1 MSNIYEK
8 IDELKSCFTELNNL
22 NITFD
27 DLCLELQKSFTDK
40 VKDSD
45 KKIAIFLFGVKY
57 GNLILKN
64 NYSVNDIITKA
75 LIPEKFYSDIYS
87 GISLSRYLIVRS
99 DININS
105 ENIDVDMLKA
115 ADFSNSINNLNNV
128 DYIEKIKQMYRE
140 KDYYF
145 KSIDDICLKFKSLYG
160 VEVLKSLSGKELLYR
175 LFANKEMNLDSLI
188 YNIEFNKEYEYFG
201 GIGGG
206 SSYKF
211 KLYYS
216 NSNQSWIMGTHK
228 SNSRKITES
237 EAIEYAEYFKDGF
250 VKLCTDV
257 ANTDEDDINYSILFE
272 NAKSYLPDLYDSVWV
287 LKSLT
292 ILYPDKFCCFRSD
305 DWFNKASKIL
315 NCEFTGNKYAKN
327 YQFRKISN
335 EIQVPSI
342 DLYHIIYKILG
353 EIDTTKEIVD
363 DRLESDM
370 YDIIYKP
377 RSDKRHPLNSILY
390 GAPGTGKTYATAEY
404 ALAFLKNVPIEKI
417 KKEYSDRRNLMLEY
431 QERVSEGQIVFT
443 TFHQNYSYEDF
454 IQGLRP
460 DTNSDKMK
468 FNNIDGI
475 FKKISDKAL
484 NNYDK
489 NYVIIIDEINRA
501 NISKVFGELIT
512 LIEEDKRW
520 GEVNQLSVTLPSG
533 DDFKIPN
540 NLYILG
546 TMNSADKSISLIDT
560 ALRRRF
566 NFIEVAPDS
575 SLIKDEILKRIFE
588 ALNNKIF
595 DELDTTDLLI
605 GHGYFI
611 EKNED
616 DLCSVLNNA
625 IIPLLYEY
633 YYDKESK
640 VKDTLKNALE
650 CVKEKYSI
658 STSKTSRIKVV
669 KNQV

>member
-1 MSNIYEK
+1 M
-8 IDELKSCFTELNNL
+8 
-22 NITFD
+22 
-27 DLCLELQKSFTDK
+27 
-40 VKDSD
+40 
-45 KKIAIFLFGVKY
+45 
-57 GNLILKN
+57 
-64 NYSVNDIITKA
+64 
-75 LIPEKFYSDIYS
+75 
-87 GISLSRYLIVRS
+87 
-99 DININS
+99 
-105 ENIDVDMLKA
+105 
-115 ADFSNSINNLNNV
+115 
-128 DYIEKIKQMYRE
+128 
-140 KDYYF
+140 
-145 KSIDDICLKFKSLYG
+145 
-160 VEVLKSLSGKELLYR
+160 
-175 LFANKEMNLDSLI
+175 
-188 YNIEFNKEYEYFG
+188 
-201 GIGGG
+201 
-206 SSYKF
+206 
-211 KLYYS
+211 
-216 NSNQSWIMGTHK
+216 
-228 SNSRKITES
+228 
-237 EAIEYAEYFKDGF
+237 
-250 VKLCTDV
+250 
-257 ANTDEDDINYSILFE
+257 
-272 NAKSYLPDLYDSVWV
+272 
-287 LKSLT
+287 
-292 ILYPDKFCCFRSD
+292 
-305 DWFNKASKIL
+305 
-315 NCEFTGNKYAKN
+315 
-327 YQFRKISN
+327 
-335 EIQVPSI
+335 
-342 DLYHIIYKILG
+342 YHIIYKILG